1 MQPSDV
7 KIEHKEHGR
16 VDETG
21 NAEKVMCL
29 HFVGLQADGAGLGD
43 GSLGFLAPRFTLGCH
58 QAKVCEIPSPILCK
72 AIPLQLMKC
81 TSVPESCPEGTECG
95 SRADP
100 CFSRCRCVCLLPR
113 QKVCTQAGTS
123 TGYRNAHSTAPWG
136 VAPAVPTPCKA
147 ESLGTKTVFSL
158 MWHTWR
164 GIQNKNTAL
173 TRCSGKW

>member
-16 VDETG
+16 VYETG

-72 AIPLQLMKC
+72 AIPLQHMKC
-81 TSVPESCPEGTECG
+81 TSVPESCPEVTVWQQ
-95 SRADP
+95 SWP
-100 CFSRCRCVCLLPR
+100 LLLQMQVCLPAAKAEGLHPGWHQHR
-113 QKVCTQAGTS
+113 LQKCPQHCPLRGSSHCTYSLQS
-123 TGYRNAHSTAPWG
+123 WVTGYKDSVQFDVTH
-136 VAPAVPTPCKA
+136 
-147 ESLGTKTVFSL
+147 
-158 MWHTWR
+158 
-164 GIQNKNTAL
+164 L
-173 TRCSGKW
+173 TRHSKQE

>member
-58 QAKVCEIPSPILCK
+58 QAKVCEIPSPITHPVQGYSP
-72 AIPLQLMKC
+72 ATHEVHI
-81 TSVPESCPEGTECG
+81 
-95 SRADP
+95 
-100 CFSRCRCVCLLPR
+100 
-113 QKVCTQAGTS
+113 S
-123 TGYRNAHSTAPWG
+123 TRVLS
-136 VAPAVPTPCKA
+136 
-147 ESLGTKTVFSL
+147 
-158 MWHTWR
+158 
-164 GIQNKNTAL
+164 
-173 TRCSGKW
+173 